1 MSTRTNCMHFCHFK
15 PYTFQTILA
24 HPPNILPENILIQYN
39 LYHLTFL
46 GEEQLVWII
55 EGSDNRRAKITGLN
69 GVGRVGLRLDNR
81 KFG

>member
-1 MSTRTNCMHFCHFK
+1 MFDAVFIM
-15 PYTFQTILA
+15 
-24 HPPNILPENILIQYN
+24 QYY
-39 LYHLTFL
+39 LYCLTAL

-69 GVGRVGLRLDNR
+69 GVGRVVLSLDNW